1 MDVRVGREVLQRERR
16 SPVLYFLVKVLSI
29 AGNTFLES
37 IRQPVFAVIVG
48 SAVALILISPYITM
62 FTLQQTP
69 RLVMDM
75 GLATLML
82 AGMLLAAF
90 TASNVI
96 SQEIE
101 NKTALTVVSKPV
113 GRMEFILGKFL
124 GVMAGLVVA
133 AYLLS
138 LALVLTVSGGALE
151 ADIEMELSLA
161 IVLSLFGAMFLAV
174 AYGNYGNFFRDRP
187 FTSRTVAAVIPL
199 FTLVF
204 IIFCFVD
211 PRNSK
216 IGGFGTGINVQ
227 VIYAC
232 IMMLWS
238 ILVLAGIAIAASTR
252 LTVVVNITLCSG
264 LFLLGL
270 LSPYLFRHLGKDYAV
285 AQAAYHVVP
294 NLQTFWVADF
304 LYTTLSTTMEREA
317 MVFVPWQL
325 VMVSGI
331 YALCLLGAL
340 LFLAMFLFEE
350 RQLA

>member
-1 MDVRVGREVLQRERR
+1 MDGRGGRLALSQERQ
-16 SPVLYFLVKVLSI
+16 SPILYFLVKVYSI
-29 AGNTFLES
+29 AANTFLES

-48 SAVALILISPYITM
+48 SAAALIIISPYITM

-75 GLATLML
+75 GLATVML

-101 NKTALTVVSKPV
+101 NKTVLTVVSKPV
-113 GRMEFILGKFL
+113 GRMEFILGKFI
-124 GVMAGLVVA
+124 GVMAGLIVA
-133 AYLLS
+133 TYLLS
-138 LALVLTVSGGALE
+138 LALVLSVSGGALE

-161 IVLSLFGAMFLAV
+161 IVCSLFGAMFIAV
-174 AYGNYGNFFRDRP
+174 GYGIYCNFFRDQP
-187 FTSRTVAAVIPL
+187 FTSRTVGAVVPL
-199 FTLVF
+199 FTFVFLV
-204 IIFCFVD
+204 FCFVD
-211 PRNSK
+211 PRNSR

-227 VIYAC
+227 VIFAC

-270 LSPYLFRHLGKDYAV
+270 LSQYLFRTLGKGNAI
-285 AQAAYHVVP
+285 AQGAYYVTP
-294 NLQTFWVADF
+294 NLQTFWVADY
-304 LYTTLSTTMEREA
+304 LYTTLSTTMEKAA
-317 MVFVPWQL
+317 MVYVPWQL
-325 VMVSGI
+325 VVASGF
-331 YALCLLGAL
+331 YAFCLLGAL